1 MDASSG
7 LINRAPEL
15 SPAAM
20 APGVAGIGGLT
31 GRSSPVA
38 TGTGFQSELS
48 RVRFGA
54 TNEQKAR
61 AAAEEFVATALVK
74 PVLARMREG
83 SQAAAPF
90 APGPYEKQFGPL
102 IDNEIAKRL
111 VQASRFDVVDA
122 VARNL
127 LKNSGRQ
134 APMVDTRG

>member
-1 MDASSG
+1 MDAPAG
-7 LINRAPEL
+7 LVQSVPAMSARA
-15 SPAAM
+15 STRD
-20 APGVAGIGGLT
+20 GISAGASTRSLPMVT
-31 GRSSPVA
+31 GS
-38 TGTGFQSELS
+38 GFQTELM
-48 RVRFGA
+48 RVRNGA
-54 TNEQKAR
+54 TPEQRAR

-74 PVLARMREG
+74 PVLSRMREG

-127 LKNSGRQ
+127 LKNSGRPSP
-134 APMVDTRG
+134 AVDTRG